1 MKNPSA
7 RIRRRDTAVV
17 AIASACVLIVL
28 TITGSLSL
36 SETVL
41 GSLTIFALAFI
52 YHLSV
57 SIALSPEKKLI
68 ARPQAKTTRA
78 DSTEPL
84 SRAMLDQ
91 LPLPVLLIG
100 ADGRIERAN
109 TAAREFLVLETERGV
124 LSASLRQPAVLEA
137 VERALRGKAS
147 EPVEYSVLAPVES
160 HVRAL
165 VSPLNV
171 EIDGQFHW
179 QAMLVL
185 TDETPLK
192 RAGRMRADFLA
203 NASHELRTP
212 LASLSG
218 FIETLQGHAK
228 NDEEARGRF
237 LMIMQDQ
244 TDRMRRLI
252 DDLLAL
258 SRVEMDE
265 HVPPDGIEDLAIIS
279 SEVLEFL
286 RPQLSQR
293 NMGLTTSI
301 QPDAL
306 AVGDR
311 DQMFEVIQNLV
322 ENAIKYSPPDSTLHL
337 SVEGDMERHAV
348 ERAPN
353 FLPGDIAKMT
363 LAVPDEEAGARY
375 TVLRVRDQGKGI
387 SRRDL
392 PRLSE
397 RFYRV
402 GGQKSGPKEGT
413 GLGLAIVKH
422 IINRHRGGFAVESAP
437 GTGSVFSVYF
447 PSGKRNQASD
457 PAG

>member
-1 MKNPSA
+1 MNNPST

-17 AIASACVLIVL
+17 AIASAFVLIVF
-28 TITGSLSL
+28 TATGSLSL
-36 SETVL
+36 VETVL
-41 GSLTIFALAFI
+41 GSFTIFALAFI

-57 SIALSPEKKLI
+57 SIALSPELKPI
-68 ARPQAKTTRA
+68 VRPQAKATRTDA
-78 DSTEPL
+78 TEPL

-100 ADGRIERAN
+100 NDGRIERAN
-109 TAAREFLVLETERGV
+109 TAARELLVLETEHGL
-124 LSASLRQPAVLEA
+124 LSATLRQPAVLEA
-137 VERALRGKAS
+137 VGRALRGKAS
-147 EPVEYSVLAPVES
+147 DPVEYSVLAPVES

-171 EIDGQFHW
+171 EVDGQFRW

-228 NDEEARGRF
+228 NDEEARERF
-237 LMIMQDQ
+237 LVIMHDQ

-265 HVPPDGIEDLAIIS
+265 HVRPDGIEDLSLIC

-286 RPQLSQR
+286 RPQLSGR
-293 NMGLTTSI
+293 NIKLETVFE
-301 QPDAL
+301 PDAL

-311 DQMFEVIQNLV
+311 DQIYEVIQNLV

-337 SVEGDMERHAV
+337 SVDADMERRAV
-348 ERAPN
+348 EYPRSL
-353 FLPGDIAKMT
+353 LPGDTSRMT
-363 LAVPDEEAGARY
+363 LAMPEENAGVRY
-375 TVLRVRDQGKGI
+375 TVLRVRDHGKGI

-447 PSGKRNQASD
+447 PAGKSGAGSNSD
-457 PAG
+457 S